1 MKKQTGKIKV
11 ECLGR
16 AASEVTQSIYQL
28 TAGDRRIILD
38 YGLYQSS
45 DLVESYK
52 VNHSIIKEISPKK
65 IDFIIVSHANIDH
78 CGALPVLYGRGCT
91 APIYVARGNK
101 DLIRLMLYDSAKI
114 MQSDAVRIA
123 NEG

>member
-52 VNHSIIKEISPKK
+52 VNHSVIKEISPKK

-78 CGALPVLYGRGCT
+78 CGALHRPSMGADARLRSTSRGETRTLSVSCCT
-91 APIYVARGNK
+91 IPRRSCNRMSLK
-101 DLIRLMLYDSAKI
+101 
-114 MQSDAVRIA
+114 
-123 NEG
+123 

>member
-28 TAGDRRIILD
+28 TAGDKRIILD

-52 VNHSIIKEISPKK
+52 VNHSVIKEISPKK
-65 IDFIIVSHANIDH
+65 IDFILISHANIDH
-78 CGALPVLYGRGCT
+78 CGALPLW
-91 APIYVARGNK
+91 ARMHGS
-101 DLIRLMLYDSAKI
+101 DLRRAGKQGPYPSH
-114 MQSDAVRIA
+114 AVRFREDHAI
-123 NEG
+123 GCH

>member
-52 VNHSIIKEISPKK
+52 VNHSVIKEISPKK
-65 IDFIIVSHANIDH
+65 IDFILISHANIDH
-78 CGALPVLYGRGCT
+78 CGALPSSMGADARLRSTSRVETRTLSVSCCT
-91 APIYVARGNK
+91 IPRRSCNRMSLK
-101 DLIRLMLYDSAKI
+101 
-114 MQSDAVRIA
+114 
-123 NEG
+123 

>member
-52 VNHSIIKEISPKK
+52 VNHSGHQGDKSEENRLYP
-65 IDFIIVSHANIDH
+65 D
-78 CGALPVLYGRGCT
+78 LPR
-91 APIYVARGNK
+91 
-101 DLIRLMLYDSAKI
+101 
-114 MQSDAVRIA
+114 
-123 NEG
+123 EH